1 MKKISIQF
9 LVVLCLITLVFSAC
23 KKSLLDV
30 EPTIPIS
37 TLDDYYQNETEAVKA
52 VNAAYTPLS
61 AIYNGSAWHLGDIM
75 SDDADL
81 GGGGGGDGT
90 ETAEL
95 DNFTVTSFN
104 PIINL
109 MWAQCYFGIL
119 RANLVV
125 VKVPQVPVMSDAI
138 RNRSIGEGKYL
149 RALYYYHL
157 VRLFGD
163 VPLYTN
169 VIDVEQ
175 AATIARSP
183 KALVY
188 EQIIADLKA
197 ADTLLPNT
205 NTGSNKGRATA
216 GAAKGLL
223 AAVYLT
229 LGDKTNAA
237 IYSKQVI
244 DNASS
249 YGYDLWADYGD
260 NFKLENENG
269 KESMFEVQYRSG
281 GGQFNDYGA
290 GQKLNCFFA
299 PRFQDVVQ
307 SRGYGWNVP
316 TKDFADS
323 YDKSGATYNTII
335 DKRRNRSIWIPG
347 DTYDTY
353 THPTQLVGS
362 PLGLNVKKYFVSI
375 DNTLGDNGGW
385 TCALNVPI
393 MRYSEV
399 LLTYAEAAGIAL
411 GKPYADQV
419 RARAGL
425 TPLQPSLSDAQYLEA
440 IYNERR
446 HEFAFEMHRWYDL
459 LRHPNPNYFI
469 DVMRASGK
477 TNIQEKHRYMPIP
490 QNEIDKNANLTQ
502 NTGY

>member
-1 MKKISIQF
+1 MKKIFFKNFIILS
-9 LVVLCLITLVFSAC
+9 VLCLSLTQC
-23 KKSLLDV
+23 KKSLLEV

-37 TLDDYYQNETEAVKA
+37 TLDDYYLSESAA
-52 VNAAYTPLS
+52 VNAVNATYTPLS
-61 AIYNGSAWHLGDIM
+61 AIYNGSAWHIGDIM

-81 GGGGGGDGT
+81 GGGGGGDGD

-104 PIINL
+104 PIVNL

-125 VKVPQVPVMSDAI
+125 EKVPQVPVMSEAI
-138 RNRSIGEGKYL
+138 RKRSIGEGKFL

-157 VRLFGD
+157 VRVFGD

-169 VIDVEQ
+169 VINVAE
-175 AATIARSP
+175 AAVIARSP
-183 KALVY
+183 KAQVY
-188 EQIIADLKA
+188 DQIIADLKA
-197 ADTLLPNT
+197 ADTLLPNQ
-205 NTGSNKGRATA
+205 NTGDNKGRATA

-229 LGDKTNAA
+229 IGDNVNAA
-237 IYSKQVI
+237 ATAKQVI
-244 DNASS
+244 DNRAA
-249 YGYDLWADYGD
+249 YGYELWTNYGD

-269 KESMFEVQYRSG
+269 KESLFEVQYRSG

-299 PRFQDVVQ
+299 PRFQDIVQ

-323 YDKSGATYNTII
+323 YEKTGSSYTTII
-335 DKRRNRSIWIPG
+335 DNRRNPSMWIPG

-353 THPTQLVGS
+353 VHPSQLVGS
-362 PLGLNVKKYFVSI
+362 PIGLNIKKYFVPI
-375 DNTLGDNGGW
+375 ANTLGDNGGW

-393 MRYSEV
+393 IRYSEV
-399 LLTYAEAAGIAL
+399 LLTYAEAAGFTL
-411 GKPYADQV
+411 GKSYIDQV
-419 RARAGL
+419 RLRAGL
-425 TPLQPSLSDAQYLEA
+425 APLPASMTDAQFLNACYE
-440 IYNERR
+440 ERR

-459 LRHPNPNYFI
+459 LRHPDPNYFI
-469 DVMRASGK
+469 NVMTAAGK
-477 TNIQEKHRYMPIP
+477 TNIQAKHRYMPIP
-490 QNEIDKNANLTQ
+490 QTERDKNPNLTQ
-502 NTGY
+502 NEGY